1 MARVVIAQLRLKG
14 FFYHVLP
21 KKSLCFNLTIV
32 ETFTNCYK
40 PQILHISLMIN
51 RQQKFLSSSFLI
63 ILALARSILF
73 IIHMISDAL
82 KLKHKALFLS
92 QCKALERK
100 KEGAQGTMG
109 ITKCRRQA
117 FSFLPSSSTA
127 SLSVI
132 QSVPDGGGQ
141 SQSSDVFMLFFFLQ
155 LLMCGTGNISVS
167 DFRQNHSVINSGMS
181 FGKVVKRLH

>member
-92 QCKALERK
+92 QCKALERE

-109 ITKCRRQA
+109 ITNIILHGLIVGHLVCTWRGRA
-117 FSFLPSSSTA
+117 VL
-127 SLSVI
+127 VI
-132 QSVPDGGGQ
+132 WR
-141 SQSSDVFMLFFFLQ
+141 FYIFFF
-155 LLMCGTGNISVS
+155 C
-167 DFRQNHSVINSGMS
+167 S
-181 FGKVVKRLH
+181 F